1 MYILPELTHGVGN
14 LRGELTGPA
23 LQLPQRPRERVRVH
37 HGVRGGC
44 VGGGE
49 EGKVHLREHLVQ
61 RLQTRSLGQGPVLH
75 VHRQRLGGIHRL
87 LRGVL
92 EEVHALRV
100 GGVGGKRL
108 LAHPQRH
115 SAGLED
121 KLRRLDGR
129 LGRLGRLGRGA
140 FLGRGFA
147 LTRGFGWFLT
157 RVVSL
162 RIVGLGRFRIGLGGL
177 GRGRVLARALAA
189 LRLGLILLA
198 ALLGPLGD
206 VRAVLGRTRVF
217 LHGRVAVGR
226 LLRDRGIN
234 PRFNLGRTR
243 RG

>member
-1 MYILPELTHGVGN
+1 MDILPELTHGVGD
-14 LRGELTGPA
+14 LRGELPGPA

-37 HGVRGGC
+37 HGVRGGR

-49 EGKVHLREHLVQ
+49 EGEVHLREHLVQ

-121 KLRRLDGR
+121 KLRRWMAGS
-129 LGRLGRLGRGA
+129 GVSGVSGGA
-140 FLGRGFA
+140 PSSGGVSPSPAGSAGSSPASSAFA
-147 LTRGFGWFLT
+147 SSGSGASASGSAGSGAGASSPAPSPPSAS
-157 RVVSL
+157 V
-162 RIVGLGRFRIGLGGL
+162 
-177 GRGRVLARALAA
+177 
-189 LRLGLILLA
+189 
-198 ALLGPLGD
+198 
-206 VRAVLGRTRVF
+206 
-217 LHGRVAVGR
+217 
-226 LLRDRGIN
+226 
-234 PRFNLGRTR
+234 
-243 RG
+243 